1 MSGEEP
7 DPHLDLSSVLRPGD
21 GVGAIL
27 MLDDD
32 RYLLQRR
39 DRIPGIFFPDHWGCF
54 GGGIDPGETP
64 EEALARELSEETAL
78 DASALPVRYFSRF
91 DFDLSFAGCGRI
103 FRVFYE
109 VRVNGAALASA
120 RLGEGQEMR
129 AFTAAEVLRLAP
141 VTPYDGFGL
150 WMHINQG
157 RLRPSL

>member
-1 MSGEEP
+1 MSDDGP

-27 MLDDD
+27 LLEDG

-39 DRIPGIFFPDHWGCF
+39 DRIRGIFFPDHWGCF
-54 GGGIDPGETP
+54 GGAIDVGETP
-64 EEALARELSEETAL
+64 EEALARELTEETAL

-103 FRVFYE
+103 FRSFFE
-109 VRVNGAALASA
+109 VRVSDAALALA
-120 RLGEGQEMR
+120 RLGEGREMR

-157 RLRPSL
+157 RLRPAA